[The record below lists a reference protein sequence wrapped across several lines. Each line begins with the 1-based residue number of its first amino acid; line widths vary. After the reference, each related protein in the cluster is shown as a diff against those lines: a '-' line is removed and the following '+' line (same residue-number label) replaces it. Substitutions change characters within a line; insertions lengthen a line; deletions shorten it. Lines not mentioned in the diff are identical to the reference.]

1 MQDKDRCCMVCG
13 NKENDKVSELK
24 SIKFKQCWRRLM
36 RETIQGRVE
45 FATCKWSRYIM
56 HFLETHKEE
65 ISEK

>member
-1 MQDKDRCCMVCG
+1 
-13 NKENDKVSELK
+13 
-24 SIKFKQCWRRLM
+24 M